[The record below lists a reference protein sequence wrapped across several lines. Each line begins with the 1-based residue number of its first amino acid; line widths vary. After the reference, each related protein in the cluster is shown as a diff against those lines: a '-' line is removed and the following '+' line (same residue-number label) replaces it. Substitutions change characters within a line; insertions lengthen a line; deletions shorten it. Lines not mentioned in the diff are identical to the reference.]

1 MLLKDLKAAHLKGLE
16 RNAVMP
22 FNALSSTQ
30 LFSSMGKEKPHAK
43 WRVRMSGER
52 WRRSGTG
59 RISANRTWDVPDQA
73 VQVVD
78 DPEQARNNSRAVIV
92 MD

>member
-1 MLLKDLKAAHLKGLE
+1 
-16 RNAVMP
+16 
-22 FNALSSTQ
+22 
-30 LFSSMGKEKPHAK
+30 
-43 WRVRMSGER
+43 MSRER